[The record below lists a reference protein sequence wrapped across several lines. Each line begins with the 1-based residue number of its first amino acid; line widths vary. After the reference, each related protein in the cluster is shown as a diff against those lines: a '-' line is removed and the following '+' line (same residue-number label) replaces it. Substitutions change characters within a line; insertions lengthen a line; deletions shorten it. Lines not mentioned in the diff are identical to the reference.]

1 MKNIEPKKEY
11 DVVVIGAGV
20 AGLTAAA
27 LLCRAGKSV
36 CVLEMDTRPGGYL
49 AGFKRM
55 NFRFDSAIH
64 WLNQCGPKG
73 MVTKVFDLIGT
84 DHPRPVTQDVIKRFV
99 GTKFNYLLTSDPDKL
114 RDEWIAE
121 FPNEKAGLIRFF
133 EDAKKLG
140 RSFDRAS
147 ELFRSTETMNLFG
160 KALAGMKRL
169 RFALPF
175 IKHIAYSGDAGITKG
190 LNRYFKEKQLH
201 EVFCTEPDVLSC
213 LVPIAWAYY
222 SDYQRPPHGGS
233 QVIPEWLNYAT
244 AQMGGEVFYRTKV
257 KEVLVENST
266 AKGVVVENN
275 KTDLTIKSDYIIA
288 ACDVMAL
295 YERMLPKGSVPSS
308 LIDKLKDAELYSS
321 SVTVQLALDCTVGS
335 LGFGDEMLYLAEEG
349 LPRKVYGDG
358 NPHTA
363 GISVLAPSLRDPSLS
378 PDGHGTLTIYVAGH
392 LEYED
397 YWKTEIGEN
406 GKRTRG
412 DAYKKFK
419 KEYADILVKRVEKAF
434 APGLSEHILY
444 CDIATPITHERY
456 TGNYAGSIMGA
467 RPGKKNMQ
475 AKVAHYQTPVKNLL
489 LGGHW
494 AELGGGVP
502 IAVKAATNATLLLL
516 KKDSPELFQ
525 LLANYFDQNADLNE
539 LQESNMLKPYL
550 ANWKQSLTP
559 AEVLREKG

>member
-1 MKNIEPKKEY
+1 MKNIEPQKTY
-11 DVVVIGAGV
+11 DVIVIGAGV

-27 LLCRAGKSV
+27 LLCRAGKKV
-36 CVLEMDTRPGGYL
+36 CVIEMDTRPGGYL

-84 DHPRPVTQDVIKRFV
+84 DHPQPITQDVIKRFV

-114 RDEWIAE
+114 RDQWIAE

-147 ELFRSTETMNLFG
+147 ELFRSSETMSLFG
-160 KALAGMKRL
+160 KAMAGMKRL

-175 IKHIAYSGDAGITKG
+175 IKHISYSGDEGIRKG
-190 LNRYFKEKQLH
+190 LNRYFKEEQLH

-222 SDYQRPPHGGS
+222 SDYQRPPRGGS
-233 QVIPEWLNYAT
+233 QVIPEWLNHAID
-244 AQMGGEVFYRTKV
+244 QMDGEVFFRSKV
-257 KEVLVENST
+257 KEVLIENGT
-266 AKGVVVENN
+266 ATGVVVENN
-275 KTDLTIKSDYIIA
+275 KTDFTIKSEYVIA

-308 LIDKLKDAELYSS
+308 KIEKLKDAELYSS
-321 SVTVQLALDCTVGS
+321 SVTVQLALDCTVDS
-335 LGFGDEMLYLAEEG
+335 LGFGDEMLYLATEG
-349 LPRKVYGDG
+349 LPRKAYGDG
-358 NPHTA
+358 DPHTA
-363 GISVLAPSLRDPSLS
+363 GISVLAPSLRDETLS
-378 PDGHGTLTIYVAGH
+378 PEGHGTLTIYVAGH
-392 LEYED
+392 IDYGN
-397 YWKTEIGEN
+397 YWKTELGEN
-406 GKRTRG
+406 GKRIRG

-419 KEYADILVKRVEKAF
+419 KEYADVLIKRVEEAF
-434 APGLSEHILY
+434 APGLSDHILY

-456 TGNYAGSIMGA
+456 TGNFAGSIMGA

-475 AKVAHYQTPVKNLL
+475 SKVAHYQTPVKNLL

-516 KKDSPELFQ
+516 KKDSPELFK

-539 LQESNMLKPYL
+539 LENSKLLTPYT
-550 ANWKQSLTP
+550 ANWQQSPTP
-559 AEVLREKG
+559 AQALKKKD